1 MFAPPKF
8 RPMGKKKSDSG
19 KNKTP
24 RKPVQMPTV
33 WLEVARARAREARQP
48 VLWYLI
54 SLIEKDVRDS
64 GAPIVLPAMPWDHT
78 DDEATDPQDEAPA
91 PDADDAAP
99 KPKPRRKSD

>member
-19 KNKTP
+19 KNKAP

-78 DDEATDPQDEAPA
+78 DEVAGPESEDAPADEAD
-91 PDADDAAP
+91 P